1 MNQLNFLSESL
12 VPDPERLPLPADAES
27 AQRGRERWLE
37 LAERTEDAAFACFAR
52 MLDGDECGARV
63 LDAVFGNSPFLSQCL
78 LAEPEFTLTL
88 FCDGAAPAYEHA
100 LDELRRAA
108 PPESDS
114 ATVMR
119 ALRQAKRRVAL
130 LTALADITGAWKLEK
145 ITATLS
151 EFAERAISTAAAHL
165 LRDAHDSG
173 DIALADPDAPETG
186 SGLVVLGMGKLGARE
201 LNYSSDIDLI
211 VLYDEECVAYVGK
224 DGPQRMF
231 VRMVRK
237 LVHMLDERT
246 GDGYVFRTDLR
257 LRPDPA
263 STPPALSILAAET
276 YYESTGQNWERAAMI
291 KARPVAGDLEA
302 GARFLQFLR
311 PFVWRRNLDFAAIRD
326 IHSIKRQ
333 INAVRGGAKV
343 AVAGHN
349 IKLGRGGIREIEFFA
364 QTQQLVWGGRD
375 PSVRSPITCEALGAL
390 TEAGHVTPETR
401 DRLIE
406 AYEFLRRLEHRL
418 QMVADQQTHE
428 IPTNGESI
436 AALAIF
442 MGFPDRT
449 SFEDALTEQLHIVEG
464 YYADLFEEAPDLGG
478 PGSLVFTG
486 GEDHPD
492 TIATLNRLGFG
503 DPRAVSAVIRAW
515 HHGRFR
521 ATRSTRAREL
531 LTELMPAL
539 LNAFANT
546 VNPGGALLRFNDFLA
561 GLPAGVQ
568 LFSLFHTNPGLLSL
582 LAEIMG
588 SAPQIADTLRRYP
601 ILFDAVLTSD
611 FFEAPPNSDRL
622 AVEMEQALSEARDFQ
637 DVLDILRRRVND
649 RLFQIGVHILR
660 GHLNPETAGVPL
672 SDIADTA
679 LRTLMPTVEDDLA
692 HRHGRIPG
700 GGMAVVALG
709 KLGGREITIGS
720 DLDLLFV
727 YDSPGELDGSDGAR
741 KLPPLQYFTRL
752 SQRFISG
759 LTAPTGEGSLYE
771 VDMRLRPSGNGGP
784 IASSLEAFSQYQVEA
799 AWTWEH
805 MALTRARIVH
815 APEHMEAPLNQAIRA
830 VLTAK
835 RDPGKLLRDVADMRR
850 RMARERGSDYIWNIK
865 DLRGGLVDIEFI
877 AQYLQ
882 LRHANEHPEVLDAN
896 TTAALGKLRDGGLL
910 DGATAETL
918 ISAMTLW
925 RRLQGMLRLSFG
937 DGFDEA
943 TAPQGGRDLL
953 VRGCEADSFDALKA
967 TVLETAGRCHDIFVT
982 LIEIPAAA
990 PGDDEEEDGVKT
1002 L

>member
-37 LAERTEDAAFACFAR
+37 LAERTEDVEFAAFAR
-52 MLDGDECGARV
+52 TLDGDETGARL

-78 LAEPEFTLTL
+78 LAEPEFTHALL
-88 FCDGAAPAYEHA
+88 RDGAAQAYERA
-100 LDELRRAA
+100 LTDLRRAA
-108 PPESDS
+108 PPQTDS

-130 LTALADITGAWKLEK
+130 LTAIADITGAWKLGK
-145 ITATLS
+145 VTATLTD
-151 EFAERAISTAAAHL
+151 FAERAISAAAAHL
-165 LRDAHDSG
+165 LREAHDAG
-173 DIALADPDAPETG
+173 DIALADSDAPETG

-211 VLYDEECVAYVGK
+211 VLYDEECVAYAGK
-224 DGPQRMF
+224 DSLQQMF

-237 LVHMLDERT
+237 LVHMLEERT

-333 INAVRGGAKV
+333 INAVRGGADV

-375 PSVRSPITCEALGAL
+375 PSVRSPVTCEALRAL
-390 TEAGHVTPETR
+390 TEAGHVAPETR

-418 QMVADQQTHE
+418 QMVTDQQTHD
-428 IPTNGESI
+428 IPTSEENI

-442 MGFPDRT
+442 MEFPDRS
-449 SFEDALTEQLHIVEG
+449 SFEDALTDRLHTVEG

-492 TIATLNRLGFG
+492 TIATLGRLGFG
-503 DPRAVSAVIRAW
+503 DPQTVSAVIRAW
-515 HHGRFR
+515 HHGRYR

-546 VNPGGALLRFNDFLA
+546 VNPGGALLRFDDFLA

-588 SAPQIADTLRRYP
+588 SAPKIADTLRRYP

-611 FFEAPPNSDRL
+611 FFEAPPDSNQL

-637 DVLDILRRRVND
+637 DVLDILRRHVND
-649 RLFQIGVHILR
+649 RLFLVGVHILR
-660 GHLNPETAGVPL
+660 GHLSPETAGVPL

-679 LRTLMPTVEDDLA
+679 LRTLKPAVEDDLA
-692 HRHGRIPG
+692 HQHGRIPG
-700 GGMAVVALG
+700 AGMAVVALG

-727 YDSPGELDGSDGAR
+727 YDSPGELDGSDGAK
-741 KLPPLQYFTRL
+741 KLPPVQYFTRL

-771 VDMRLRPSGNGGP
+771 VDMRLRPSGNAGP
-784 IASSLEAFSQYQVEA
+784 IASSLQAFSRYQTDA

-805 MALTRARIVH
+805 MALTRARIVQ
-815 APEHMEAPLNQAIRA
+815 APEHIAGPLNAAIHT
-830 VLTAK
+830 VLTAE
-835 RDPGKLLRDVADMRR
+835 RDPDKLVCDVADMRR
-850 RMARERGSDYIWNIK
+850 RIVREHGSDYIWDVK
-865 DLRGGLVDIEFI
+865 ELRGGLVDIEFI

-882 LRHANEHPEVLDAN
+882 LRHAHHHPEVLDTN
-896 TTAALGKLRDGGLL
+896 TTAALVKLRDAGLL
-910 DGATAETL
+910 DGGSAENL
-918 ISAMTLW
+918 IAAMALW

-967 TVLETAGRCHDIFVT
+967 MILETSGRCHEIFKEM
-982 LIEIPAAA
+982 IEAPAAA
-990 PGDDEEEDGVKT
+990 LGDDGE
-1002 L
+1002 